1 MIAQFNVKIDG
12 VWYRTGDE
20 IPEKEPAKV
29 EEPEKVKEPEPEPEP
44 EPQPEPE
51 PEPVPEAEGEQKEAE
66 EAPRKTSSRRKKI
79 SE

>member
-29 EEPEKVKEPEPEPEP
+29 EKPEKVKE
-44 EPQPEPE
+44 PEPE

>member
-44 EPQPEPE
+44 VPEPE
-51 PEPVPEAEGEQKEAE
+51 PEPAPETESEQKEAE
-66 EAPRKTSSRRKKI
+66 AAPRKTSSRRKKI

>member
-12 VWYRTGDE
+12 VWYRAGEE
-20 IPEKEPAKV
+20 IPEKEPEKVEEPAKV
-29 EEPEKVKEPEPEPEP
+29 EEPEPEPAPAPEPEPEP
-44 EPQPEPE
+44 APETE
-51 PEPVPEAEGEQKEAE
+51 SEQKEAE

>member
-29 EEPEKVKEPEPEPEP
+29 EEPEKVKEPEPEP
-44 EPQPEPE
+44 
-51 PEPVPEAEGEQKEAE
+51 VPEAEGEQKEAE

>member
-29 EEPEKVKEPEPEPEP
+29 EEPEKVKKPEPEPELEPEPEPA
-44 EPQPEPE
+44 
-51 PEPVPEAEGEQKEAE
+51 PEAEGEQKEAE